1 MTADDLVDKY
11 PALFASAFP
20 SIGEGWLPLLETL
33 CSRIELHYK
42 WKEQGG
48 VKIIEAE
55 EEPPEDGKYLHRFYF
70 SQIKE
75 KFRGLRAYSYGG
87 DEYTQG
93 LVDMAEAM
101 SYHIPKSKESTM
113 RTTSLKT
120 IYLSENEL
128 KQAIANFVR
137 DKEGTKVGLYA
148 HIMNNACEMEW
159 TQDGGEFLVSMDGEL
174 EDTP

>member
-93 LVDMAEAM
+93 LVDMAEAV
-101 SYHIPKSKESTM
+101 SYHICENCSNAGSEKGEHWIRTLCDPCHDDWENIRETNWQKE
-113 RTTSLKT
+113 KAF
-120 IYLSENEL
+120 YKNES
-128 KQAIANFVR
+128 R
-137 DKEGTKVGLYA
+137 
-148 HIMNNACEMEW
+148 
-159 TQDGGEFLVSMDGEL
+159 
-174 EDTP
+174 